1 MGQMEASWS
10 KGRVSTINKA
20 SSEVETKLYYQ
31 TQKLSMTE
39 NNLLFLIRQKKQFL
53 KK

>member
-1 MGQMEASWS
+1 MGQMEASRS

-39 NNLLFLIRQKKQFL
+39 KYFLFLIRQKKQF
-53 KK
+53 